1 MRIFTTIPQADL
13 KDVPAA
19 IRSIEADGYDGVS
32 TMENRHDP
40 FLPLAVAAVN
50 SERLELSTGIT
61 IAFGRSPMVVANQG
75 WDLQRASGGRFVVG
89 LGSQV
94 KGHIER
100 RFSAPWSAPAK
111 RMREYVEALRA
122 IWTCWESGGPLD
134 YQGEHYQFSLMTP
147 HFRPEPLSSPPPAI
161 TIAAVGPA
169 MMRVAGLVCDG
180 VRLHPF
186 CTRKY
191 LQDIILPRL
200 QGALDEAG
208 RSRASFEIVGG
219 GFLAT
224 GPDDE
229 TVAKRLA
236 WVRQRVGFYGSTR
249 AYWPVLEAHGLEDLG
264 LKLNRMAREN
274 QWEEMTAE
282 VPEDVARMFA
292 AVGRHDEIAAAVRE
306 RFGGLSD
313 SLNTSSSS
321 EILGDMPPDLIAEL
335 QSIET
340 PFRGHAA

>member
-19 IRSIEADGYDGVS
+19 IRAIEADGYDGVS

-274 QWEEMTAE
+274 QWEAMTAE

-340 PFRGHAA
+340 PFRGHTA

>member
-1 MRIFTTIPQADL
+1 MRVFTTIPQADL

-19 IRSIEADGYDGVS
+19 AKAIEADGYDGVS

-50 SERLELSTGIT
+50 TSRLQLNTGIT
-61 IAFGRSPMVVANQG
+61 IAFARSPMVVANQG

-100 RFSAPWSAPAK
+100 RFSSAWTAPAR

-122 IWTCWESGGPLD
+122 IWRCWESGGPLD
-134 YQGEHYQFSLMTP
+134 YQGECYNFSLMTP
-147 HFRPEPLSSPPPAI
+147 HFRPEPLETPPPAI

-169 MMRVAGLVCDG
+169 MMRVAGNVCDG

-191 LQDIILPRL
+191 LEEGILPRL
-200 QGALDEAG
+200 AAALDEVG
-208 RSRASFEIVGG
+208 RARASFEIVGG

-224 GPDDE
+224 GPDDA
-229 TVAKRLA
+229 TVDKLLQ

-249 AYWPVLEAHGLEDLG
+249 AYWPVFEAHGLQDLG
-264 LKLNRMAREN
+264 LKLNRMARDN
-274 QWEEMTAE
+274 QWAEMTAE

-292 AVGRHDEIAAAVRE
+292 AVGRHDEIAQAIAE

-313 SLNTSSSS
+313 GINTSSSS
-321 EILGDMPPDLIAEL
+321 EILGDLPPDLI
-335 QSIET
+335 QDIQRIDT
-340 PFRGHAA
+340 PFQNYAA

>member
-1 MRIFTTIPQADL
+1 MRVFTTIPQADL

-19 IRSIEADGYDGVS
+19 VAAIEAGGYDGVT

-40 FLPLAVAAVN
+40 FLPLAIAAVH
-50 SERLELSTGIT
+50 SKRLELSTGIT

-100 RFSAPWSAPAK
+100 RFSGTWRAPAQ
-111 RMREYVEALRA
+111 RMREYVESLKA
-122 IWTCWESGGPLD
+122 IWRCWETDGPLD

-147 HFRPEPLSSPPPAI
+147 HFRPEPLATRPPAV

-169 MMRVAGLVCDG
+169 MMRVAGTSCDG

-191 LQDIILPRL
+191 LEDTVLPRL
-200 QGALDEAG
+200 ETALDESG
-208 RSRASFEIVGG
+208 RKRASFEIVGG

-224 GPDDE
+224 GPDDA
-229 TVAKRLA
+229 TVDKLLQ

-274 QWEEMTAE
+274 QWEAMTAE
-282 VPEDVARMFA
+282 VPEDVARLFA
-292 AVGRHDEIAAAVRE
+292 AVGRHEEIATAIEE
-306 RFGGLSD
+306 RFGGVSD

-321 EILGDMPPDLIAEL
+321 EIPGDLPPDLVQDIQRIA
-335 QSIET
+335 T
-340 PFRGHAA
+340 PFQGYAL